1 MLAPVLCCTHKAA
14 SEALPPTSLLMRC
27 CFLHRSADLP
37 GPTDS
42 PSAAAEQLSISSISW
57 DPTGNRLAVLLK
69 APHAA
74 AGTVALYSTSFTPVV
89 TCNLV
94 GYVSPGADAGKPL
107 QAVFAPVPG
116 KPEAAALL
124 SIAQASSGGAEEVAR
139 VANVPIYF

>member
-1 MLAPVLCCTHKAA
+1 L
-14 SEALPPTSLLMRC
+14 
-27 CFLHRSADLP
+27 LHRSADLP
-37 GPTDS
+37 GPTDGS
-42 PSAAAEQLSISSISW
+42 SAAPEQSSISSISW

-89 TCNLV
+89 TCNLI
-94 GYVSPGADAGKPL
+94 GYVSPGAGDAGGKPL

-124 SIAQASSGGAEEVAR
+124 SVGQAASSEAGAAEEVAR
-139 VANVPIYF
+139 VANVPVYF